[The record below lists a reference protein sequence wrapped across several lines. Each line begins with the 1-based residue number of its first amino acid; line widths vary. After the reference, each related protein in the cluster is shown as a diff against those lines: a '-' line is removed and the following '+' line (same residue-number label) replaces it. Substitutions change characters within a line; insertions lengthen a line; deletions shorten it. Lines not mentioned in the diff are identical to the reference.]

1 MQDVRGFMGIGGHKK
16 GYLVKIVVS
25 FRCNGRGVQQK
36 DFGRYLSIYSEIRGI
51 L

>member
-1 MQDVRGFMGIGGHKK
+1 MWGLKGFIGIAGYKK

-25 FRCNGRGVQQK
+25 FRCNGKGVQQK
-36 DFGRYLSIYSEIRGI
+36 DFGRYLSICSEIRGI